1 MSNIMT
7 PHNLEM
13 FLKKVVL
20 ESGGTITLIS
30 NNLRIHLVKQGETVK
45 QKAMTTGCSLEDS
58 IWIEGKSL
66 LEIWPALS
74 QVTREATDSINW
86 GFHTQLGK
94 PYVAWALDS
103 LEVLF
108 KGLTRWAPVV
118 SYKS

>member
-1 MSNIMT
+1 MFNNLMSNIMT

-66 LEIWPALS
+66 RNMTCFEPGHQGSHRLHKL
-74 QVTREATDSINW
+74 
-86 GFHTQLGK
+86 GFSHT
-94 PYVAWALDS
+94 A
-103 LEVLF
+103 
-108 KGLTRWAPVV
+108 R
-118 SYKS
+118 